1 MKHLLAL
8 LLLLPGFVHARTLGF
23 SQMEDGDR
31 IEVTLHSTGCFH
43 DYTSYYEVRKDKGTH
58 LFTEY
63 AITWKR
69 GAAPTI
75 EEKKVVGTLK
85 LTAQEITGL
94 DALLEYY
101 RGKKNGGSTT
111 QVDLMV
117 EYYEPGRQVGVEKL
131 FDQTGGFGLENRK
144 DVVAFES
151 LSRRIKDQASR

>member
-1 MKHLLAL
+1 MKHLLVL
-8 LLLLPGFVHARTLGF
+8 VLMLPGFVHARTLGF

-31 IEVTLHSTGCFH
+31 IEVTLRSTGCFH
-43 DYTSYYEVRKDKGTH
+43 DYTFYYEFRKDKGSH

-69 GAAPTI
+69 SPVPEI
-75 EEKKVVGTLK
+75 EEKKAMGTLK

-101 RGKKNGGSTT
+101 RSKKDGSSTT
-111 QVDLMV
+111 QVSLVV
-117 EYYEPGRQVGVEKL
+117 EFYEPGRQVGVERL

-144 DVVAFES
+144 DVVTFRA
-151 LSRRIKDQASR
+151 LSEQIKGQAAR